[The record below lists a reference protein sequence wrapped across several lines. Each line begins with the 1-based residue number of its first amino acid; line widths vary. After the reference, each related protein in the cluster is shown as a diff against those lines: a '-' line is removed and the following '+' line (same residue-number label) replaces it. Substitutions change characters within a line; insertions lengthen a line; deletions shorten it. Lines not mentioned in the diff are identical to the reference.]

1 MGFVQP
7 QRRGGC
13 GGGQVHGDAG
23 SAEPVDHMVE
33 PLERERALDRL
44 DLVPAENCQRY
55 DVHAGLT
62 HETDIL
68 VQRLLGPL
76 VRVVVAAERDAAAGF
91 RQQGRPPK
99 CSMSSHSNQILYCI
113 GLREVLCLQVVNT
126 REAAPAGGAVSEAD
140 WGGGRQ
146 SNPHMTTLSPL
157 RGQLPS
163 EGARGY
169 SLTAPAARPDC
180 QYFCRHRNAITRG
193 MIVISEPVITRFW
206 IA

>member
-1 MGFVQP
+1 MTIPVYRQHLWMGFVQP

-99 CSMSSHSNQILYCI
+99 CSTSSHINQILYCI

-140 WGGGRQ
+140 WGWSPVESPYDHPQ
-146 SNPHMTTLSPL
+146 SAPRPAPV
-157 RGQLPS
+157 RGSQRLLLD
-163 EGARGY
+163 GACGE
-169 SLTAPAARPDC
+169 A
-180 QYFCRHRNAITRG
+180 
-193 MIVISEPVITRFW
+193 
-206 IA
+206 

>member
-1 MGFVQP
+1 MTIPVYRQHLWMGFVQP
-7 QRRGGC
+7 QRRGG
-13 GGGQVHGDAG
+13 GSGGQVHGDAG
-23 SAEPVDHMVE
+23 FAEPVDHMVE

-44 DLVPAENCQRY
+44 DLVPAEDCQRY

-99 CSMSSHSNQILYCI
+99 CSTSSHINQILYCI
-113 GLREVLCLQVVNT
+113 GLREVLCLQVVDT

-140 WGGGRQ
+140 WGVVASRI
-146 SNPHMTTLSPL
+146 P
-157 RGQLPS
+157 
-163 EGARGY
+163 
-169 SLTAPAARPDC
+169 
-180 QYFCRHRNAITRG
+180 I
-193 MIVISEPVITRFW
+193 
-206 IA
+206 

>member
-7 QRRGGC
+7 QRRGGG

-91 RQQGRPPK
+91 RQRDG
-99 CSMSSHSNQILYCI
+99 HL
-113 GLREVLCLQVVNT
+113 
-126 REAAPAGGAVSEAD
+126 
-140 WGGGRQ
+140 
-146 SNPHMTTLSPL
+146 
-157 RGQLPS
+157 
-163 EGARGY
+163 
-169 SLTAPAARPDC
+169 
-180 QYFCRHRNAITRG
+180 NAL
-193 MIVISEPVITRFW
+193 
-206 IA
+206 